1 MKSIEDLADA
11 DYGSRVLAAFRK
23 KGLSTTQWNNATIQ
37 AMEKS
42 SRLEFLE
49 LFKKHD
55 RFASYAM
62 IQVIRTATPEAL
74 VERLVNEKAAQD
86 QMMAMIPIMFAGII
100 GIPGGERG

>member
-23 KGLSTTQWNNATIQ
+23 KGLSTSQWNHATIQ
-37 AMEKS
+37 AMQRS

-62 IQVIRTATPEAL
+62 IEVIRTATPEAL
-74 VERLVNEKAAQD
+74 AERLVKEKAAQE
-86 QMMAMIPIMFAGII
+86 QMMAMIPIMFVGIV
-100 GIPGGERG
+100 GVSGGE